1 MASQLTTFIR
11 SKTWV
16 SPAPGI
22 NEPTDNDPESDE
34 HLNFTPETLKRFQ
47 NDPEYLLYHRRSVA
61 DRRSANFT
69 RAYSA
74 SETQR
79 TAQMLYK
86 KTMKE
91 RLGDS
96 EKGRKIYDM
105 LIPDYPVGCR
115 RQTPG
120 QGYLEA
126 LKLKN
131 NDVRWDDIARITKR
145 GILTRSGQ
153 ELEFDAIVCATGFHT
168 NYRPR
173 FPIIGRRGA
182 DLSEQYKTIPEA
194 YFGLTAPNFPNF
206 FSQYSVQYCRSIL

>member
-1 MASQLTTFIR
+1 M
-11 SKTWV
+11 

-22 NEPTDNDPESDE
+22 NEPTGNDPEADE
-34 HLNFTPETLKRFQ
+34 ALNFTAATLKRFKD
-47 NDPEYLLYHRRSVA
+47 DPEYLLEHRRSVA

-69 RAYSA
+69 RAYAA
-74 SETQR
+74 SETQSL
-79 TAQMLYK
+79 AQALYK

-96 EKGRKIYDM
+96 EKGQRIYDM

-126 LKLKN
+126 LCRDNVDIK
-131 NDVRWDDIARITKR
+131 WDDIARISKK
-145 GILTRSGQ
+145 GISTRSGV
-153 ELEFDAIVCATGFHT
+153 EIEFDAIVCATGFHT

-173 FPIIGRRGA
+173 FPIVGRRGA
-182 DLSEQYKTIPEA
+182 NLSEQYKDIPEA

-206 FSQYSVQYCRSIL
+206 FSQYIHAIL

>member
-1 MASQLTTFIR
+1 MASHLTTFIR

-22 NEPTDNDPESDE
+22 NEPTSGDPETDE
-34 HLNFTPETLKRFQ
+34 RLNFTEATLQRFHD
-47 NDPEYLLYHRRSVA
+47 DPEYLLKHRRDVA

-69 RAYSA
+69 RAYAA
-74 SETQR
+74 SDTQKL
-79 TAQMLYK
+79 AQALYK

-91 RLGDS
+91 RLGTT
-96 EKGRKIYDM
+96 EKGTKIYDM
-105 LIPDYPVGCR
+105 LVPDYPVGCR

-126 LKLKN
+126 LCRDN
-131 NDVRWDDIARITKR
+131 VDVRWDDIAKFTKK
-145 GILTRSGQ
+145 GILTKCGV

-173 FPIIGRRGA
+173 FPIVGRRGA
-182 DLSEQYKTIPEA
+182 DLAEQYKDIPEA

-206 FSQYSVQYCRSIL
+206 FSK